1 MSLAQARESLDSM
14 ASLTAETAPIAPAE
28 DVSVVEAPRRVP
40 ERRVPR
46 WWLAG
51 LLVGCLLPAGLSPIG
66 TATPVERVIQVCIL
80 APALIR
86 ASSRLQ
92 ARRRARRRWPVESLV
107 LRAGRLAIRHAT
119 IAPPP
124 CAVAAHDVLTRRG
137 PPRVLI
143 A

>member
-14 ASLTAETAPIAPAE
+14 ASLTAQTASAAHLE
-28 DVSVVEAPRRVP
+28 QDSMSRRVP
-40 ERRVPR
+40 GRRPPR

-51 LLVGCLLPAGLSPIG
+51 LLVGCLLPAGLSPL
-66 TATPVERVIQVCIL
+66 TAATPVERVIQVCIL

-92 ARRRARRRWPVESLV
+92 ARRRARRRWP
-107 LRAGRLAIRHAT
+107 AGRRPPNGGRCVGRRPPV
-119 IAPPP
+119 APRQP
-124 CAVAAHDVLTRRG
+124 AVAAHDVLTRRG
-137 PPRVLI
+137 PPRMLL